1 MSATLRVLLRPG
13 WLFVASSLAACPVGR
28 SSARWSALPP
38 PSSGRRRD
46 RRPCPACPLTW
57 AFTVERV
64 TRIELALSAWESD
77 RSGAFDRTEL
87 GNRCA
92 ASDRQG
98 PCGIRANGPPMAHG
112 LMAGGRWPIGKDRSG
127 GGDRLEA
134 LWLLHML
141 LHASLTSVICAD
153 WGPLRYPPRGGL
165 PDRAVRSKHV
175 RLAAGLTLQA
185 YCRRAGCWAAPH
197 QCRGE

>member
-1 MSATLRVLLRPG
+1 M
-13 WLFVASSLAACPVGR
+13 
-28 SSARWSALPP
+28 
-38 PSSGRRRD
+38 
-46 RRPCPACPLTW
+46 
-57 AFTVERV
+57 ERV
-64 TRIELALSAWESD
+64 TSAVIWTPTRQTTMSGVPADLGLHSGAGDENRTRTISLGIQQI
-77 RSGAFDRTEL
+77 GAFDRTEL

-92 ASDRQG
+92 VSDRQG